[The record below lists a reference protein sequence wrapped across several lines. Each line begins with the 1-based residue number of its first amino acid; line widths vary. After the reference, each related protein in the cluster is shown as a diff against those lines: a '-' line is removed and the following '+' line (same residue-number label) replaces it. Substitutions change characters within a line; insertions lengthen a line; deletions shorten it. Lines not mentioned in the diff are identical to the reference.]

1 MLIAGHSAGKLRV
14 RELGGEREIMDR
26 RWETVRDSGYEA
38 NIAEVAPFQVV
49 DSNSCGH
56 RPVAARLAGWKSALI
71 AEHGTGWA

>member
-1 MLIAGHSAGKLRV
+1 MLIARHSAGKLRV

-26 RWETVRDSGYEA
+26 WSETVRDSGYQA
-38 NIAEVAPFQVV
+38 NIAEAAPFQVV

-56 RPVAARLAGWKSALI
+56 RPVTAGLAGRKSAVI